1 MRRDLSEIDRLGG
14 GMSVTAPSGRR
25 RSRSFGRGLLAMCG
39 ILLTFTPA
47 AASAQEP
54 LYIRIRPLPDGESA
68 RAARELLWARRQ
80 AHARAVI
87 ESVCTGCLNAWSDAP
102 PPAPRPGPDPDRV
115 ANLAV
120 PTGLELDPGSGASDT
135 HPEP

>member
-1 MRRDLSEIDRLGG
+1 
-14 GMSVTAPSGRR
+14 MSVTARSGRR
-25 RSRSFGRGLLAMCG
+25 RSRGFGRGLLAVCA
-39 ILLTFTPA
+39 ILILAPA
-47 AASAQEP
+47 GADAEEP
-54 LYIRIRPLPDGESA
+54 LFIRIRPLSDADSA

-87 ESVCTGCLNAWSDAP
+87 ESVCSGCLKAWNDAP
-102 PPAPRPGPDPDRV
+102 PPDPTPVSDPDRV

-120 PTGLELDPGSGASDT
+120 PTGLELDPRSGASDR